1 MFILTHVLISEISIS
16 GSIFFGNRFSIGGHT
31 DAMFPPSS
39 NFQNLFP
46 LKKSDFVGFPVL
58 RTISRKM
65 SFPKFESSP
74 IITGAFS
81 EWKFFSQNS
90 WNENE
95 LWIQNHKYAPNFN
108 FSLKMGLNSEFQSF
122 QFRWLKIKGIHA
134 AFPSLITL
142 LSHHLK

>member
-1 MFILTHVLISEISIS
+1 MFILTHVLISESSIS
-16 GSIFFGNRFSIGGHT
+16 GSIWCFWQSTFSIGGHT

-65 SFPKFESSP
+65 SFPKFSDNYRCFQRIKIFLSK
-74 IITGAFS
+74 FL
-81 EWKFFSQNS
+81 EWKR
-90 WNENE
+90 
-95 LWIQNHKYAPNFN
+95 A
-108 FSLKMGLNSEFQSF
+108 LNSKLQTCTFEFQHKNRIWTLIQSF
-122 QFRWLKIKGIHA
+122 QLRWLKIKGIHA